1 MILPRI
7 NIGGAIYSA
16 SINVENDTE
25 TLINARSRRILRVEI
40 DNLASVRVND
50 LRDVLIAH
58 PWTIIEG

>member
-16 SINVENDTE
+16 SINVENDTV
-25 TLINARSRRILRVEI
+25 TLINSRSRRILRVEI
-40 DNLASVRVND
+40 DDLASVRVND

-58 PWTIIEG
+58 DWTIIEG

>member
-16 SINVENDTE
+16 SINVENDTV

-40 DNLASVRVND
+40 DDLASVRVND

-58 PWTIIEG
+58 DWTIIEG

>member
-16 SINVENDTE
+16 SINIDNNTVQ
-25 TLINARSRRILRVEI
+25 LINYKSRRILRVEI
-40 DNLASVRVND
+40 DNLADVKVND

-58 PWTIIEG
+58 EWTIIEG

>member
-16 SINVENDTE
+16 SINIDNDTV
-25 TLINARSRRILRVEI
+25 TLINSRSRRILRVEI
-40 DNLASVRVND
+40 NNLASVRVND

-58 PWTIIEG
+58 DWTIIEG

>member
-16 SINVENDTE
+16 SINIENDTV
-25 TLINARSRRILRVEI
+25 TLINSRSRRILRVEI
-40 DNLASVRVND
+40 ADLADVRVND

>member
-16 SINVENDTE
+16 SINVENDTV

-58 PWTIIEG
+58 DWTIIEG